1 MPYSVGE
8 KGSYGCSGY
17 PVVKD
22 DDGKVM
28 GCHDTAEE
36 AGAQIAAI
44 EANEKGVGIAN
55 PEEWPDTQKAATDK
69 NGMGSKI
76 GQPEP
81 ASKKPSALKPAKK
94 KKKTSVGGHGG
105 DPSGAIATTNGG
117 TSMGT
122 KMDEKQSP
130 CWDGYVQRGMKPGEN
145 GRMVPNCIPA
155 AKADLLWDNFGKDY
169 TTATPVTIIN
179 FLKPKG
185 K

>member
-1 MPYSVGE
+1 MPYSIGE

-17 PVVKD
+17 PVIKD
-22 DDGKVM
+22 DDKSVM
-28 GCHDTAEE
+28 GCHDTAAD

-44 EANEKGVGIAN
+44 EADEKGVGIKN
-55 PEEWPDTQKAATDK
+55 PEEWPGTAMKSATDK
-69 NGMGSKI
+69 DGMGSAI

-105 DPSGAIATTNGG
+105 DSSGAIATTNSG

-122 KMDEKQSP
+122 KSDDKASP

-145 GRMVPNCIPA
+145 GNMVPNCVPVS
-155 AKADLLWDNFGKDY
+155 KADLLWDNFGKDY
-169 TTATPVTIIN
+169 TSVTRLN
-179 FLKPKG
+179 W
-185 K
+185 

>member
-1 MPYSVGE
+1 MPYHVGE

-17 PVVKD
+17 PAVKD

-36 AGAQIAAI
+36 AGARIAAI

-145 GRMVPNCIPA
+145 GRMVPNCVPV

-169 TTATPVTIIN
+169 TSSTRLN
-179 FLKPKG
+179 W
-185 K
+185 

>member
-1 MPYSVGE
+1 MPYSIGE

-17 PVVKD
+17 PVIKD
-22 DDGKVM
+22 DDKSVM
-28 GCHDTAEE
+28 GCHDTATD

-44 EANEKGVGIAN
+44 EADEKGVGIKN
-55 PEEWPDTQKAATDK
+55 PEEWPGTAMKSATDK
-69 NGMGSKI
+69 DGMGSAI

-105 DPSGAIATTNGG
+105 DSSGAIATTNSG

-122 KMDEKQSP
+122 KSDDKASP

-145 GRMVPNCIPA
+145 GNMVPNCVPVS
-155 AKADLLWDNFGKDY
+155 KADLLWDNFGKDY
-169 TTATPVTIIN
+169 TSSTRLN
-179 FLKPKG
+179 W
-185 K
+185 

>member
-8 KGSYGCSGY
+8 KGSYGCLGY
-17 PVVKD
+17 PAVKD

-55 PEEWPDTQKAATDK
+55 PEEWPGTQKAATDK
-69 NGMGSKI
+69 DGMGSKI

-155 AKADLLWDNFGKDY
+155 TKADLLWDNFGKDY
-169 TTATPVTIIN
+169 TSSTRLN
-179 FLKPKG
+179 W
-185 K
+185 

>member
-1 MPYSVGE
+1 MPYHVGE

-17 PVVKD
+17 PAVKD
-22 DDGKVM
+22 EDGEVM
-28 GCHDTAEE
+28 GCHDTAQE
-36 AGAQIAAI
+36 AAAQIAAI
-44 EANEKGVGIAN
+44 EADEKGVGIKN
-55 PEEWPDTQKAATDK
+55 PEEWPGTAMKAATDK
-69 NGMGSKI
+69 DGMGSAI

-169 TTATPVTIIN
+169 TSSTRLN
-179 FLKPKG
+179 W
-185 K
+185 